1 MQTSEVLVLLTDEW
15 ADWEVAYAIP
25 RLHSASP
32 PALRQY
38 AVKTIAMDRAPKMSM
53 GGIRAEI
60 DYTVDDYHAFDNM
73 AMLILPGGFGW
84 QEGRHDRIAEFVQE
98 MIDRQIPVAA
108 ICGATIFLGKHG
120 FLDNVKHTGDDLQY
134 FLEDAGYN
142 GQDYY
147 ISAQVAVDKGI
158 ITANETA
165 AIEFARAIF
174 VMLQLYDDETLES
187 WYDYFKGGMVR

>member
-1 MQTSEVLVLLTDEW
+1 MQTKEVLVLLTDDW

-25 RLHSASP
+25 RLNSASP
-32 PALRQY
+32 SALNRY
-38 AVKTIAMDRAPKMSM
+38 AVKTIADDKTSKLSI

-60 DYTVDDYHAFDNM
+60 DYTLDDYHGFDNL

-84 QEGRHDRIAEFVQE
+84 QEGRHDRIAKFVKKI
-98 MIDRQIPVAA
+98 IDRQIPVSA

-120 FLDNVKHTGDDLQY
+120 FLDSVKHTGDDLKY
-134 FLEDAGYN
+134 FQEDTGYN
-142 GQDYY
+142 GQDCYV
-147 ISAQVAVDKGI
+147 SAQVVVDKGI

-174 VMLQLYDDETLES
+174 VMLKIYDDEALDG